1 MTPTQTL
8 RKLGVIRGYRGDKPC
23 LRRRNGAEQ
32 VAIFRIHYEHFPFH
46 RALRRSTTHG
56 FPCDKTQ
63 ILQVLVRPEFTKT
76 VACEG
81 GSVGRRPCAWVV
93 RLSVAEALA
102 TNIPFLRPV
111 HAGRW
116 GYLVVGVW
124 LLFVA
129 LPAGGVG

>member
-1 MTPTQTL
+1 M
-8 RKLGVIRGYRGDKPC
+8 
-23 LRRRNGAEQ
+23 RRDSKVN
-32 VAIFRIHYEHFPFH
+32 PW
-46 RALRRSTTHG
+46 
-56 FPCDKTQ
+56 D
-63 ILQVLVRPEFTKT
+63 
-76 VACEG
+76 
-81 GSVGRRPCAWVV
+81 AWVV

-111 HAGRW
+111 HAGSW